1 MDACRHKR
9 LLEYS
14 VQRVVDEKAVPIWG
28 YLMKGVKKANSLR
41 RRIPEQGREIKAKMN
56 KETRGVQK
64 GCTRTCKCI
73 NGGAQIAMDA
83 CRHKGVCTMFG
94 R

>member
-1 MDACRHKR
+1 MT
-9 LLEYS
+9 
-14 VQRVVDEKAVPIWG
+14 
-28 YLMKGVKKANSLR
+28 GVKRANSLR

-83 CRHKGVCTMFG
+83 CRHKGVRTMFG